1 MTIMFD
7 HHLKIHKQQGFTL
20 IEVMLVI
27 VIMAVM
33 ASLIVM
39 NIQGIDQRK
48 VMQAREMLLLD
59 LQRIRLEAADQGR
72 VLGLVFL
79 PATDV
84 APSAYQVMEYVE
96 KPADKNQTLNDLNT
110 QMSQRQYIWQA
121 AQDFVIKPLPT
132 QSSLQIQ
139 MLDQQIKLDNLK
151 LAQGQMPQLIWLGNG
166 EVLPARLQIFWQQ
179 QPVGDVIELNRLG
192 LVVKPLGES

>member
-1 MTIMFD
+1 MFYRS
-7 HHLKIHKQQGFTL
+7 IVGQRQQGFTL

-33 ASLIVM
+33 TSLVVM

-48 VMQAREMLLLD
+48 VMQARELLLLD

-84 APSAYQVMEYVE
+84 APSTYQVMEYVE
-96 KPADKNQTLNDLNT
+96 KPAAAQQSGSHINT
-110 QMSQRQYIWQA
+110 QVLPREYIWQVA
-121 AQDFVIKPLPT
+121 KDFVMKPLPE
-132 QSSLQIQ
+132 QSALQIQ
-139 MLDQQIKLDNLK
+139 MLEQQYKLDNLK

-166 EVLPARLQIFWQQ
+166 EVLPARLQLFWQQ
-179 QPVGDVIELNRLG
+179 QPMGDAIELNRLG
-192 LVVKPLGES
+192 LVVKPIGAS